1 MEQSLNSYKYI
12 CTTCNFKTNI
22 KHNWTSH
29 LVTSKHKRNVIYGG
43 KYICQCGKSYNH
55 SSALSRHK
63 KTCNSTINVLSF
75 IEEKYYQNNS
85 EAHENLIVT
94 TLKTLFKQNQEFMKS
109 LVPSVIN
116 NGNINVTTNSQINNN
131 QFNLN
136 MFLNEHCKN
145 AMSINDFVKSIDLNV
160 NHLDQVLQHG
170 LTNTIS
176 DVVSTALQKLDE
188 TIRPIHCTDL
198 KRQIFFV
205 NMFDETIHQCGPVWE
220 KDEDTKIIFS
230 AFKNISNLMIGLLE
244 QWQNNNPG
252 FQCDDNVS
260 VVYLKLVKS
269 LMVLLEDYKI
279 KLIKNI
285 TPYCA
290 IDKKKYLI

>member
-1 MEQSLNSYKYI
+1 MEQCLNSSKYI
-12 CTTCNFKTNI
+12 CTSCNFKTNI
-22 KHNWTSH
+22 KHNWTAH
-29 LVTSKHKRNVIYGG
+29 LATSKHKRNTIHGG
-43 KYICQCGKSYNH
+43 KYICKCGKSYNH

-63 KTCNSTINVLSF
+63 KTCDSSINVLSF
-75 IEEKYYQNNS
+75 IEQKYHQNNF
-85 EAHENLIVT
+85 ETHDGLIVT

-116 NGNINVTTNSQINNN
+116 NGHINVTNNSQINN

-136 MFLNEHCKN
+136 VFLNEHCKN

-160 NHLDQVLQHG
+160 NHLEKVLQNG
-170 LTNTIS
+170 LTHTLG
-176 DVVSTALQKLDE
+176 DVVSNALQELDE
-188 TIRPIHCTDL
+188 TMRPIHCTDL

-230 AFKNISNLMIGLLE
+230 TFKAISNLMIGLLD
-244 QWQNNNPG
+244 QWQRKNPG

-285 TPYCA
+285 APYCA
-290 IDKKKYLI
+290 IDKKKYLT